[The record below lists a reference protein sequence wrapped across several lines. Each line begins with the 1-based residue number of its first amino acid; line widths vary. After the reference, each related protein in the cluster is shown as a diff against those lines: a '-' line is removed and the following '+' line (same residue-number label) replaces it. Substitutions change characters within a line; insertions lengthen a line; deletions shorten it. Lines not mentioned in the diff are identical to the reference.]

1 MSKLDEHEFFD
12 LVSHPVRR
20 QIIRL
25 LSQGIY
31 VTYSDLKE
39 FLDMSPGGIYHH
51 LEKLR
56 EQGILHQRSNKE
68 YELTSTGLKVIEYL
82 DRIHDDEFQSL
93 ITQSPI
99 RKLFLFLPLAGYI
112 QKNPIHWIVEAGL
125 LFLVTTLIQV
135 EFPVQ
140 IIGPF
145 LLPSL
150 ETFAHRFLFQLL
162 SFILMVIL
170 VVILAQQ
177 FSKPLHHTSNLILIG
192 GLLVLPLL
200 SSIASCVLWVITLSG
215 TYVPAEI
222 FWLVTIVLLSSYVF
236 LLIHLLIQIKKL
248 SVERAIIV
256 TLIQGYAFLT
266 LVFLFV

>member
-1 MSKLDEHEFFD
+1 MSKLDEHEFFE
-12 LVSHPVRR
+12 LLSHPIRR
-20 QIIRL
+20 QIIRI

-39 FLDMSPGGIYHH
+39 LLGLSPGGIYHH

-56 EQGILHQRSNKE
+56 EQGILHQRSTKE
-68 YELTSTGLKVIEYL
+68 YELTATGLKVIEYL
-82 DRIHDDEFQSL
+82 DRIQEDEFQSI

-99 RKLFLFLPLAGYI
+99 RKLFLFLPLAGFI
-112 QKNPIHWIVEAGL
+112 QKNPIHWTVETGL
-125 LFLVTTLIQV
+125 LFLITTLIQI
-135 EFPVQ
+135 EFPIQ

-150 ETFAHRFLFQLL
+150 EPFANRFLFQLL
-162 SFILMVIL
+162 SFLLMGII
-170 VVILAQQ
+170 VVILAQILT
-177 FSKPLHHTSNLILIG
+177 KPPYRTSNLVLIS

-200 SSIASCVLWVITLSG
+200 SSIASCILWIITLTD
-215 TYVPAEI
+215 TYVPVGI
-222 FWLVTIVLLSSYVF
+222 YWIVTFALLSSYAY

-248 SVERAIIV
+248 SVERAIII

-266 LVFLFV
+266 FIFLLT

>member
-1 MSKLDEHEFFD
+1 MSRLDEHEFFD

-56 EQGILHQRSNKE
+56 EQGILRQRSTKE
-68 YELTSTGLKVIEYL
+68 YELTATGLKVIEYL
-82 DRIHDDEFQSL
+82 DRIQDDEFQG
-93 ITQSPI
+93 IIAQSPI
-99 RKLFLFLPLAGYI
+99 RKLFLFLPLAGFI

-125 LFLVTTLIQV
+125 LFLVTTLIQI
-135 EFPVQ
+135 EFPIQ

-150 ETFAHRFLFQLL
+150 EPFTHRFLFQLL
-162 SFILMVIL
+162 SFLLMVIL
-170 VVILAQQ
+170 VLILAQL
-177 FSKPLHHTSNLILIG
+177 FSKPLYRTSNLILVS

-200 SSIASCVLWVITLSG
+200 SSIASCILWLITLSD

-222 FWLVTIVLLSSYVF
+222 YWIVTIVLLSSYAY
-236 LLIHLLIQIKKL
+236 LLIHLLIQIKKI

-266 LVFLFV
+266 FVFLFA